1 MNAPRKVAGKPLRA
15 NRARHKIYGAA
26 PSLTAIVIIAGI
38 VALITRRG
46 SSVPP
51 NQAPTQP
58 PNAAPAPIT
67 RAIDLA
73 AAYLEGSC
81 NLTGR
86 FAYRV
91 DTKTGRQW
99 SSYDIVRH
107 AGAIY
112 ALAAYNNLRP
122 DPKAVSA
129 MVRAAGFTRTA
140 YIGPAAG
147 SNTLVV
153 WSRPIP
159 TKSGAALGA
168 SGLGLAALAAVNQAQ
183 PGTIAFDDL
192 QALGRFILSQ
202 QRDDGSFASTYRE
215 DGRPASD
222 WQSLYY
228 PGEAALGLIALYQ
241 LDPSKEWLTAAGQ
254 ALSYLVKIREGP
266 RPVPPDHWT
275 LIATARFLPYYDRVP
290 VSASR
295 AELIANAIRSSQS
308 FLREQI
314 TNSLDERLNGGFDPG
329 GGTTPTATRLEGLL
343 AALEFLPEDQKE
355 LRTQIESAAE
365 KGVAFLARAEITSGS
380 FIGGLPQTAL
390 GSEMEKT
397 RDSAD
402 VRIDYVQHALSAWV
416 RYQRLT
422 GPR

>member
-1 MNAPRKVAGKPLRA
+1 M
-15 NRARHKIYGAA
+15 
-26 PSLTAIVIIAGI
+26 T
-38 VALITRRG
+38 G
-46 SSVPP
+46 S
-51 NQAPTQP
+51 
-58 PNAAPAPIT
+58 
-67 RAIDLA
+67 
-73 AAYLEGSC
+73 
-81 NLTGR
+81 
-86 FAYRV
+86 
-91 DTKTGRQW
+91 
-99 SSYDIVRH
+99 
-107 AGAIY
+107 
-112 ALAAYNNLRP
+112 
-122 DPKAVSA
+122 
-129 MVRAAGFTRTA
+129 
-140 YIGPAAG
+140 
-147 SNTLVV
+147 
-153 WSRPIP
+153 
-159 TKSGAALGA
+159 
-168 SGLGLAALAAVNQAQ
+168 
-183 PGTIAFDDL
+183 
-192 QALGRFILSQ
+192 
-202 QRDDGSFASTYRE
+202 
-215 DGRPASD
+215 
-222 WQSLYY
+222 
-228 PGEAALGLIALYQ
+228 
-241 LDPSKEWLTAAGQ
+241 
-254 ALSYLVKIREGP
+254 
-266 RPVPPDHWT
+266 
-275 LIATARFLPYYDRVP
+275 P